1 MKNYAKVMLL
11 VAAAFVLM
19 PALAWAADEAAPG
32 ATPAPPSNTEPGA
45 PPAGG
50 PPAGGRLAGGPNMAQ
65 APNPEINP
73 LFPILESA
81 AFKEEMARHKKAV
94 EDIMAPLKPINE
106 KLAADIKALTDVYFP
121 KPVEGQPWERPAQEK
136 TQEFADKIKALVEK
150 YQTDNEAALK
160 EVGGKLYDESITH
173 WTNVLNIAK
182 DNKDAILAEQWKK
195 LLPVPQIRDIFRDV
209 MQRMWGNRGPGGGRG
224 GRNGGGNGGGN
235 PGNGGNA
242 GDGGTE
248 PVTPPPPPGP

>member
-1 MKNYAKVMLL
+1 MKNYAKAMLL

-19 PALAWAADEAAPG
+19 PALAWAADEPAPG
-32 ATPAPPSNTEPGA
+32 AAPAPPSNTEPGA

-50 PPAGGRLAGGPNMAQ
+50 PPAGRPNMAQ
-65 APNPEINP
+65 APNPER

-94 EDIMAPLKPINE
+94 EDIMALLKPINE

-150 YQTDNEAALK
+150 YQIDNEAALK

-182 DNKDAILAEQWKK
+182 DNKDAILTEQWKK
-195 LLPVPQIRDIFRDV
+195 LLPVPQMRDLFRDI
-209 MQRMWGNRGPGGGRG
+209 MGRMWGNRGPGGHNG
-224 GRNGGGNGGGN
+224 GRNGGGNPGG
-235 PGNGGNA
+235 
-242 GDGGTE
+242 DTTE
-248 PVTPPPPPGP
+248 PTTPPPPPGP